1 MDAYPDS
8 DLGELTDSD
17 GDGAPDALPEAS
29 NAWLMDGDG
38 SLGVGP
44 SPGSTEW
51 WSAVAADRPCY
62 FDDRYIFEP
71 DGTFRNELD
80 DETFVEAWQ
89 GGADSCATPVS
100 PHDGSSSATYTFDED
115 AGTLTIQG
123 RGAYIGLPKAVN
135 GQELSSS
142 ADTPD
147 SIVYQI
153 LESSDDYL
161 AVTIET
167 GAGVW
172 WTFRLRRGQTDA
184 SYGDGMSVDA
194 FPNDANASLDT
205 DGDGK
210 PDDWNPGYDGTGS
223 SLTVD
228 ADDDND
234 GVPDDLDDLPKDASD
249 SVDTDGDGVGD
260 STDSDDDGDNFDDQ
274 TEVNSGTN
282 PLDRAEYPFQRRS
295 ESAWFPIRITPIAIA
310 TSLMF

>member
-1 MDAYPDS
+1 MMEVAQQ
-8 DLGELTDSD
+8 LIL
-17 GDGAPDALPEAS
+17 
-29 NAWLMDGDG
+29 LMRAQARSRFKG
-38 SLGVGP
+38 
-44 SPGSTEW
+44 
-51 WSAVAADRPCY
+51 
-62 FDDRYIFEP
+62 
-71 DGTFRNELD
+71 
-80 DETFVEAWQ
+80 
-89 GGADSCATPVS
+89 GGA
-100 PHDGSSSATYTFDED
+100 H
-115 AGTLTIQG
+115 
-123 RGAYIGLPKAVN
+123 IGVPKAVN

-167 GAGVW
+167 GPGVW
-172 WTFRLRRGQTDA
+172 WTFRLRRGEP
-184 SYGDGMSVDA
+184 SIYFGEGMSVDA

-205 DGDGK
+205 DGDGQ

-228 ADDDND
+228 DDDDGD
-234 GVPDDLDDLPKDASD
+234 GVPDELDDLPKDAND

-282 PLDRAEYPFQRRS
+282 PLDRAEYPFSGGRIGLVSHSDYTDRNRDFVDVLIARHGSSQGEVSIDYRTVDGGSARPGEHFEMVSGTLTWADGDRS
-295 ESAWFPIRITPIAIA
+295 IKTVQVPLLGQPGGTKARYDFGVLSKISWGMRNTTPPRERLYYTTMQSIPIGPA
-310 TSLMF
+310 T